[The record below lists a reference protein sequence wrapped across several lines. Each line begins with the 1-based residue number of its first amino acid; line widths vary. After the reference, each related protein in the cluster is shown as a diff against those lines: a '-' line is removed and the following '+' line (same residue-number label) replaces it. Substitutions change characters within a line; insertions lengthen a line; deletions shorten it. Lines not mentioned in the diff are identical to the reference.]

1 MGPILPPS
9 RLLPATIVA
18 TSVVLV
24 IKLVTLVVYAPS
36 PDAVWTKT
44 TRAVMTASVIPDA
57 HAAGPEAPP
66 AIPQQRPGS
75 SADPAASANAA
86 SPPSPASARQV
97 TPASAR
103 QVSPAAAQQAS
114 PVSAQQVTPAS
125 ARQVSPAAAQQ
136 ASPAAVQQ
144 VTPAVAQQL
153 SPVAAQQASPAA
165 VLPARQVAVQPAA
178 QSGADAATA
187 EITLHRSQIEQRERL
202 LAQREAA
209 EAAAEKRLTDRVG
222 ELLALQSHLQALVN
236 DDKQHEEAKWAG
248 LVKLYEGMRPRD
260 AAVIFNGLDKPV
272 LLEIL
277 NRMKPTKAAPVI
289 ALMEPENARQV
300 TADLAARRSASAPV
314 TN

>member
-103 QVSPAAAQQAS
+103 QVTPASARQVSPVAAQQAS
-114 PVSAQQVTPAS
+114 PVSAQQ
-125 ARQVSPAAAQQ
+125 
-136 ASPAAVQQ
+136 ASPGAAQQ
-144 VTPAVAQQL
+144 VTPG
-153 SPVAAQQASPAA
+153 AAQQASPAA

-277 NRMKPTKAAPVI
+277 KRMKPAKAAPVI

>member
-75 SADPAASANAA
+75 SAGPAASANAA

-103 QVSPAAAQQAS
+103 
-114 PVSAQQVTPAS
+114 QVTPAS